1 MHSTGGMC
9 WHVKFNRVWSSG
21 SLGGRHQDLSHCL
34 KTCIRVWCSSLG
46 SPKKAV
52 RSSQLPHV
60 AMILHPIA
68 VTIFTYLHYSLFQVV
83 EHSKFSLRK
92 RQRDFCQRRSQAPPT
107 QAPATTSSGTR
118 HCNAVLGLMDSLLES
133 RWMNRPGRR
142 RNVAAWIHP
151 RSVFFLLGVRMSR
164 RFMKWNEMNC

>member
-1 MHSTGGMC
+1 MQSTGGVC

-60 AMILHPIA
+60 AMTFSSDSGDHLHIS
-68 VTIFTYLHYSLFQVV
+68 SLLTLPNFPSHQ
-83 EHSKFSLRK
+83 RK
-92 RQRDFCQRRSQAPPT
+92 RQGDSAEEGLRPQAPV
-107 QAPATTSSGTR
+107 TTSSGTR

-151 RSVFFLLGVRMSR
+151 RFVFFCSVYKCHGSLWS
-164 RFMKWNEMNC
+164 EMNC